1 MMRTNPGRMPL
12 MVCSTHSSRP
22 QKLVVTALATFVLL
36 ASFYSVAADSAP
48 QVVLNSGKAGPRSV
62 EAQTESVILRDY
74 KFAWASLEQALESD
88 STAPVNGL
96 FVGTANAWLT
106 SAVTNQRNSG
116 LSSRYLN
123 QNHKVEAVFYA
134 PEGDMIELHDT
145 ANYDLQILD
154 GGKSIHDEHVVVHYV
169 VLMTAGADRWVVRQL
184 QAVPQF

>member
-1 MMRTNPGRMPL
+1 MPL
-12 MVCSTHSSRP
+12 MACSTGSSRP
-22 QKLVVTALATFVLL
+22 QKLVVTALTAFILL
-36 ASFYSVAADSAP
+36 ASLYSFAADSAP
-48 QVVLNSGKAGPRSV
+48 QVVLNTSKAGPRSV

-74 KFAWASLEQALESD
+74 KFAWASLEQALESN

-96 FVGTANAWLT
+96 FVGTAHAWLT

-134 PEGDMIELHDT
+134 PEGDLIELHDT

-154 GGKSIHDEHVVVHYV
+154 AGKNIHDEHVVVHYV
-169 VLMTAGADRWVVRQL
+169 VLMTPGADRWVVRQL